1 LIGIVKNNAFMVYL
15 YNNKTSNYEN
25 IVNTTIAYNI
35 EFFKK
40 KENITIHLKTGIRS
54 IAASEPTTATAKQQY
69 VHGHETQCR
78 AQRGGGGGRRTAAGT
93 AAAPGA
99 PCARTQ
105 SR

>member
-40 KENITIHLKTGIRS
+40 KENTINV
-54 IAASEPTTATAKQQY
+54 Y
-69 VHGHETQCR
+69 F
-78 AQRGGGGGRRTAAGT
+78 
-93 AAAPGA
+93 
-99 PCARTQ
+99 
-105 SR
+105 